1 VIASRDI
8 YYPVGL
14 AADLD
19 TEFLYW
25 TDSMYHTI
33 ERCTYD
39 GRRRFTV
46 VNRVGEYQV
55 TELFLV
61 VFEIA
66 FPKRTLAPIYIPGV
80 GVLVCRFVVIFC
92 SFVILLV
99 FSQSYNLC
107 YLFKKSIPSR
117 LWCSCN
123 AHASE
128 HHTVVLLCL
137 LHLPVMPI
145 AQY

>member
-1 VIASRDI
+1 
-8 YYPVGL
+8 
-14 AADLD
+14 
-19 TEFLYW
+19 
-25 TDSMYHTI
+25 MYHTI

-66 FPKRTLAPIYIPGV
+66 LPKRTLAPIYIRGV
-80 GVLVCRFVVIFC
+80 GVLVCRFVIFC

-99 FSQSYNLC
+99 FSES
-107 YLFKKSIPSR
+107 
-117 LWCSCN
+117 
-123 AHASE
+123 
-128 HHTVVLLCL
+128 
-137 LHLPVMPI
+137 
-145 AQY
+145 